1 VSGAAIN
8 STQRRAARVVGLCY
22 LLAMVTA
29 VFGFTA
35 RGKLV
40 VVDSA
45 LETARNIMASEQLFR
60 LATASDL
67 LTFVIDIVLITS
79 IYVVLRPVDRYLT
92 LVALLWRVIETA
104 LLAVVTLNS
113 LDVLRYL
120 GGAEYLRVFEV
131 ERLHALARFSIS
143 AIGGGYYF
151 GFVFLG
157 LGSALFSYLWWRS
170 GYVPKALAA
179 LGVFASLLLA
189 ACNFGFVVY
198 PGLAKLVGP
207 YYMGPMG
214 LFEVAMGF
222 WLLFAELRSPLDSP
236 AAQRSG

>member
-1 VSGAAIN
+1 MSQAAVDP
-8 STQRRAARVVGLCY
+8 TQRLAAKVVGLCY

-29 VFGFTA
+29 VFGFSV

-40 VVDSA
+40 VADSA

-60 LATASDL
+60 LGTASDL
-67 LTFVIDIVLITS
+67 LTFIIDIVLITS
-79 IYVVLRPVDRYLT
+79 IYVVLRPVNRYLA

-104 LLAVVTLNS
+104 LLAVVTLNC

-120 GGAEYLRVFEV
+120 GSAEYLRVFEV
-131 ERLHALARFSIS
+131 ERLHALARFSIA

-170 GYVPKALAA
+170 GYVPKSLAM
-179 LGVFASLLLA
+179 LGIFASLLLA
-189 ACNFGFVVY
+189 ACNFAFIID
-198 PGLAKLVGP
+198 PALAKVVAP
-207 YYMGPMG
+207 YYMAPMG

-222 WLLFAELRSPLDSP
+222 WLLFAELRSPPDSR
-236 AAQRSG
+236 AAV